1 MKYIPAT
8 LWVLAGLGTV
18 VSVGAVFVE
27 SSMAAR
33 AKPTQRVRVTA
44 TDELFGGPG
53 YEPIGTPQDMIF
65 DAPPAVLDKKGPNG
79 EVLVDEEKLIKLKV
93 YPLQLQTVRF
103 TANIAKASGAGL
115 AVLGGLLAYLAGR
128 RLKKSPQESPETSP

>member
-8 LWVLAGLGTV
+8 LWVLAGLGILV
-18 VSVGAVFVE
+18 CVGAVFVE

-33 AKPTQRVRVTA
+33 ARPTQRVRVTA

-65 DAPPAVLDKKGPNG
+65 DAPPAILDKKGPNG

-103 TANIAKASGAGL
+103 SANVAKASGAGV
-115 AVLGGLLAYLAGR
+115 AVLGGLLAYLLGR
-128 RLKKSPQESPETSP
+128 RLKKGPQDSPESSS